1 MPMCGKHLEDGA
13 TTRFVF
19 LPNAADP
26 PAEAAFP
33 PRTAA
38 QEYNNRLVTAKYTWW
53 NFVPKS
59 IFEQFRRI
67 ANFYF
72 LLQLILMFVGQDKS
86 LNAFVNDLS
95 PVGTLVALVLVISVT
110 MILHLK
116 DDLVRCRK
124 DRETNEAP
132 VHKLQVH
139 PAVPGEPEGAEVV
152 DVQCQSLSV
161 GDLILV
167 RIGEEIP
174 ADCVILASSEG
185 DGLAY
190 VETANLDGET
200 NMKRRRA
207 IDVTHRAAL
216 QSFAEDGLPWD
227 APVPTHA
234 LTAVLQLPGVVAC
247 ELPNKNIHDFSGEYL
262 AFGTAD
268 ADIAATEEAGTRV
281 ALNIENII
289 LRGCRLRNCSW
300 ALGAVVYTGPQTKA
314 AMNNS
319 KPPSKLSRMEKVR
332 CVLSHRAAFASLN
345 PGLCVS
351 CLCDFFDNEWL
362 LLVDFRL

>member
-1 MPMCGKHLEDGA
+1 MPVCGKHLEDGA

-19 LPNAADP
+19 LPNAAEP
-26 PAEAAFP
+26 PAGAAFP

-38 QEYNNRLVTAKYTWW
+38 QEYNNRIVTAKYTWW
-53 NFVPKS
+53 NFIPKS

-72 LLQLILMFVGQDKS
+72 LVQLILMFVGQDKS

-95 PVGTLVALVLVISVT
+95 PVGTLVALILVISVT

-132 VHKLQVH
+132 VHKLQAH

-152 DVQCQSLSV
+152 DVQCQSLVV

-167 RIGEEIP
+167 RSGEEIP

-185 DGLAY
+185 NGLAY

-200 NMKRRRA
+200 NLKRRRA

-216 QSFAEDGLPWD
+216 QSFAEEGLPWD
-227 APVPTHA
+227 TDPGAGPGPVSVPAHA

-247 ELPNKNIHDFSGEYL
+247 ELPNKKIHDFSGEYL

-268 ADIAATEEAGTRV
+268 ADVIAATEEAGTRV
-281 ALNIENII
+281 ALNIENIL
-289 LRGCRLRNCSW
+289 LRGCRLRNCAW
-300 ALGAVVYTGPQTKA
+300 VLGVVVYAGRQTKA

-319 KPPSKLSRMEKVR
+319 KPPSKLSRMEKVSSHIMYIYA
-332 CVLSHRAAFASLN
+332 VLTRVEPS
-345 PGLCVS
+345 
-351 CLCDFFDNEWL
+351 
-362 LLVDFRL
+362 